1 MRHLRRATLVSRV
14 SDRLDLLYLAAA
26 GQNLPSVRFRVLP
39 FVAEAQARGLRAEWR
54 TVPKTAAG
62 RAGFALTLPRAR
74 AIVLQKR
81 LLTAPELA
89 MLRRRADLVA
99 FDFDDALWTCHPN
112 VTDQAQRDRVASR
125 AAGGLERTAARVDL
139 VVAGNA
145 YLAGRMKA
153 LARRVEI
160 LPTPIDARIYLP
172 PARRA
177 ESGRIT
183 VGWMGTSCNLFFLP
197 EVFEALRRISDLVRV
212 FVVSDEP
219 CVFPHGLPATFMSWS
234 PAAEV
239 EHLQAMDVGLMPL
252 TDDEYTRGKC
262 GFKLLQ
268 YMACGT
274 VPVASDVGFN
284 REIVRHGVNGFLVRG
299 AAETVDCVE
308 RLARDPALRRD
319 MAEAARR
326 TVEEK
331 FSLEAAAD
339 KLFAWLGLGGRSAG
353 FRGGRAG

>member
-1 MRHLRRATLVSRV
+1 M
-14 SDRLDLLYLAAA
+14 SDRIDLLYLAAS
-26 GQNLPSVRFRVLP
+26 GPNLPSVRFRVLP

-62 RAGFALTLPRAR
+62 RALFGLTLPRTR
-74 AIVLQKR
+74 ALVLQKR
-81 LLTAPELA
+81 LLTTPELV
-89 MLRRRADLVA
+89 MLRRRAELVA

-112 VTDQAQRDRVASR
+112 VSDPAQRERTAHRAGRGLERIASR
-125 AAGGLERTAARVDL
+125 ADL
-139 VVAGNA
+139 VVAGNTF
-145 YLAGRMKA
+145 LAARMKPS
-153 LARRVEI
+153 ARRVEV
-160 LPTPIDARIYLP
+160 LPTPIDARIYVP
-172 PARRA
+172 PAHRP

-197 EVFEALRRISDLVRV
+197 EVFAALRQAADLVRV

-219 CVFPHGLPATFMSWS
+219 CVFPSGLPATFLSWS
-234 PAAEV
+234 PQAEV

-268 YMACGT
+268 YMACGV

-284 REIVRHGVNGFLVRG
+284 REIVQHGVNGFLVRG
-299 AAETVDCVE
+299 AAETVQCVE
-308 RLARDPALRRD
+308 RLARDPDLRRD
-319 MAEAARR
+319 LAAAARR

-331 FSLEAAAD
+331 FSLTAAAD
-339 KLFAWLGLGGRSAG
+339 KLFSWLGLQTRKHVPFQYA
-353 FRGGRAG
+353 R

>member
-1 MRHLRRATLVSRV
+1 M

-81 LLTAPELA
+81 LLTTPELA
-89 MLRRRADLVA
+89 MLRRRAGLVA

-112 VTDQAQRDRVASR
+112 VTDPEQRERTARR
-125 AAGGLERTAARVDL
+125 ATEGLARTAARVDL
-139 VVAGNA
+139 VVAGNSF
-145 YLAGRMKA
+145 LAARLKS

-160 LPTPIDARIYLP
+160 LPTPIDTRIYLP
-172 PARRA
+172 PAQRPEA
-177 ESGRIT
+177 GRIT

-197 EVFEALRRISDLVRV
+197 EVFAALRQVGDLVRV

-219 CVFPHGLPATFMSWS
+219 CVFPSGLPATFLSWS
-234 PAAEV
+234 SAAEV

-268 YMACGT
+268 YMACGA

-284 REIVRHGVNGFLVRG
+284 REIVQHGVNGFLVRG
-299 AAETVDCVE
+299 AAETVDCVA
-308 RLARDPALRRD
+308 RLARDPALRQA
-319 MAEAARR
+319 MAEAARA
-326 TVEEK
+326 TVQEK
-331 FSLEAAAD
+331 FSLTAAAD
-339 KLFAWLGLGGRSAG
+339 KLFAWLGLQPRQHVPLQHV
-353 FRGGRAG
+353 R

>member
-1 MRHLRRATLVSRV
+1 V
-14 SDRLDLLYLAAA
+14 SDRLDLLYLAAS
-26 GQNLPSVRFRVLP
+26 GPNLPSVRFRVLP
-39 FVAEAQARGLRAEWR
+39 FVEEARARGLKAEWR

-62 RAGFALTLPRAR
+62 RAGLALTLPKAR
-74 AIVLQKR
+74 AVVLQKR
-81 LLTAPELA
+81 LLTTPELA
-89 MLRRRADLVA
+89 LLRRRADLLA

-112 VTDQAQRDRVASR
+112 VADPVRRELVARR
-125 AAGGLERTAARVDL
+125 ATEGLARTAARVDL
-139 VVAGNA
+139 VVAGNSF
-145 YLAGRMKA
+145 LAARLKP

-160 LPTPIDARIYLP
+160 LPTPIDTRVYLP
-172 PARRA
+172 PARRP
-177 ESGRIT
+177 ETGRIT

-197 EVFEALRRISDLVRV
+197 EVFAALRRAADQVRV

-219 CVFPHGLPATFMSWS
+219 CVFPSGLPATFLSWS
-234 PAAEV
+234 AAAEV

-268 YMACGT
+268 YMACGA

-284 REIVRHGVNGFLVRG
+284 REIVTHGVNGFLVRS

-308 RLARDPALRRD
+308 RLARDPDLR
-319 MAEAARR
+319 AGLAVAARQ

-331 FSLEAAAD
+331 FSLTAAAD
-339 KLFAWLGLGGRSAG
+339 RLFAWLGLQTRKHAPLQHV
-353 FRGGRAG
+353 R